1 MSQGYNEPS
10 RSAVRESGGVSD
22 IPVAVVRAAQ
32 AGDAD
37 ALEAVV
43 RGLYPLVSRWALVK
57 TGSAQDAEDVTQET
71 MIRVS
76 KYISRFESRG
86 KITTWA
92 YQITSN
98 AVADHCR
105 RARRHLEL
113 LDEEADVENQQDE
126 VPVRADAIDDSMA
139 ARLVRA
145 FFDELPEKQREVFH
159 LADLQ
164 GYRSLEIAE
173 MLGMNPTTVRGHL
186 LRARRF
192 IRRKILEANPS
203 LVEAYGREL

>member
-10 RSAVRESGGVSD
+10 RSAVRESGGGSD

-76 KYISRFESRG
+76 KYINRFESRG

-98 AVADHCR
+98 AVADHYR

-113 LDEEADVENQQDE
+113 LDEETDVESQQNE
-126 VPVRADAIDDSMA
+126 VPVRADAIRIWRRTSPSA
-139 ARLVRA
+139 AVVAPWRR
-145 FFDELPEKQREVFH
+145 
-159 LADLQ
+159 
-164 GYRSLEIAE
+164 RSS
-173 MLGMNPTTVRGHL
+173 RGRSCW
-186 LRARRF
+186 LRASGTSRPWATSTRCF
-192 IRRKILEANPS
+192 LRSVGLLLSA
-203 LVEAYGREL
+203 

>member
-10 RSAVRESGGVSD
+10 RSAVRESGGGSEF
-22 IPVAVVRAAQ
+22 PVAVVRAAQ

-37 ALEAVV
+37 ALEVVV

-76 KYISRFESRG
+76 KYIDRFESRG

-98 AVADHCR
+98 AVADHYR

-113 LDEEADVENQQDE
+113 LDEEADVESQQPE
-126 VPVRADAIDDSMA
+126 TPVHADAIDDSAA

-145 FFDELPEKQREVFH
+145 FFDELPEKQREVFN
-159 LADLQ
+159 LVDLQ
-164 GYRSLEIAE
+164 GYRSSEIAE
-173 MLGMNPTTVRGHL
+173 MLGMKPTTVRGHL

-192 IRRKILEANPS
+192 IRKKMLEANPN

>member
-1 MSQGYNEPS
+1 MSQELHEPS
-10 RSAVRESGGVSD
+10 RSAVRDPGGGCD

-57 TGSAQDAEDVTQET
+57 TGRAQDAEDVTQET

-76 KYISRFESRG
+76 KYIDRFESRG

-98 AVADHCR
+98 AVADHYR

-113 LDEEADVENQQDE
+113 LDHEADVESRQSE
-126 VPVRADAIDDSMA
+126 APVHADAIDDSRA

-186 LRARRF
+186 FRARRF
-192 IRRKILEANPS
+192 IRKKILEANPS

>member
-1 MSQGYNEPS
+1 MSQGYNEAS
-10 RSAVRESGGVSD
+10 RSAVRESGGGSD

-76 KYISRFESRG
+76 KYINRFERRG

-98 AVADHCR
+98 AVADHYR

-113 LDEEADVENQQDE
+113 LDEEADVESQQHE
-126 VPVRADAIDDSMA
+126 VPVRADAIDDSVA

-159 LADLQ
+159 LADLE
-164 GYRSLEIAE
+164 GYRSSEVAE
-173 MLGMNPTTVRGHL
+173 MLGMNAATVRGHL
-186 LRARRF
+186 FRARRF

>member
-10 RSAVRESGGVSD
+10 RSAVRESGGGSD

-37 ALEAVV
+37 ALEVVV
-43 RGLYPLVSRWALVK
+43 RGLYPLVLRWALVK

-76 KYISRFESRG
+76 KYIHQFASRG

-98 AVADHCR
+98 AVADHYR
-105 RARRHLEL
+105 RARRHLAL
-113 LDEEADVENQQDE
+113 LGEEADVESQQPE
-126 VPVRADAIDDSMA
+126 TPVHTDAIDDSMA
-139 ARLVRA
+139 AGLVRA

-159 LADLQ
+159 LVDLQ
-164 GYRSLEIAE
+164 GYRSSEIAE
-173 MLGMNPTTVRGHL
+173 MLGMKPTTVRGHL

-192 IRRKILEANPS
+192 IRKKILEANPS

>member
-10 RSAVRESGGVSD
+10 RSAVRASGGGVD
-22 IPVAVVRAAQ
+22 IPVAELRAAQ

-37 ALEAVV
+37 SHEAVV
-43 RGLYPLVSRWALVK
+43 RGQYPLVSRWPLVK
-57 TGSAQDAEDVTQET
+57 TGSAPDAEDVTQET

-76 KYISRFESRG
+76 KYIDRFESRG

-92 YQITSN
+92 YRITSN
-98 AVADHCR
+98 AVADHYR
-105 RARRHLEL
+105 GARRHLEL
-113 LDEEADVENQQDE
+113 LDDEANVESQQSE
-126 VPVRADAIDDSMA
+126 APVHADAIDDSVA

-145 FFDELPEKQREVFH
+145 FFDELPERQREVFH

-164 GYRSLEIAE
+164 GYRSSEIAE
-173 MLGMNPTTVRGHL
+173 MLGMKPTTVRGHL

-192 IRRKILEANPS
+192 IRKKILEANPS

>member
-1 MSQGYNEPS
+1 MSEGLDDPS
-10 RSAVRESGGVSD
+10 RSGVRESGGGSD

-76 KYISRFESRG
+76 KYINRFESRG

-98 AVADHCR
+98 AVADHYR
-105 RARRHLEL
+105 RVRRHVEL
-113 LDEEADVENQQDE
+113 LDDDADVENQQSE
-126 VPVRADAIDDSMA
+126 APVQDDAMDDSMA

-145 FFDELPEKQREVFH
+145 FFDELPERQREVFH

-164 GYRSLEIAE
+164 GYRSSEIAE
-173 MLGMNPTTVRGHL
+173 MLGMKPTTVRGHL

-192 IRRKILEANPS
+192 IRKKILEANPS

>member
-1 MSQGYNEPS
+1 MSQGHNEPS
-10 RSAVRESGGVSD
+10 RSAVRESGGGSD

-76 KYISRFESRG
+76 KYIDRFERRG

-98 AVADHCR
+98 AVADHYR

-113 LDEEADVENQQDE
+113 LDEEADVESQQHE
-126 VPVRADAIDDSMA
+126 VPVRADAIDDSVA

-159 LADLQ
+159 LTDLE
-164 GYRSLEIAE
+164 GYRSSEVAE
-173 MLGMNPTTVRGHL
+173 MLGMNAATVRGHL
-186 LRARRF
+186 FRARRF